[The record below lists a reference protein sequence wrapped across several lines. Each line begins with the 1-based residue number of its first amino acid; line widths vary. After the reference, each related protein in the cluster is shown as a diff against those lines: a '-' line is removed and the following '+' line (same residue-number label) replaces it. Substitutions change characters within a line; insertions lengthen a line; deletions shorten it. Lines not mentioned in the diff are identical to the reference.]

1 MSNLTTENPVPVIAI
16 DGPSASGK
24 GTVAELAARALG
36 FHYLDSGAIYRVT
49 AYAAQGAGIALD
61 DEAGLAALARGLQL
75 RFDGGEV
82 FLDGQA
88 VGDAIRGEVAG
99 SAASRIAALPA
110 LRLALLE
117 RQRAFRLNPGLV
129 ADGRDMGAVVFP
141 DARLKVFLTAS
152 AEERAKRRYKQLI
165 EKGFDANLAAL
176 LQDLKERDA
185 RDAARSAAPLRQTAD
200 ALLLDTTSLNI
211 QQAVQQVLDWW
222 RDGEMQCAK

>member
-1 MSNLTTENPVPVIAI
+1 MSNFNTENPVPVIAI

-49 AYAAQGAGIALD
+49 AHAAQGAGIALD
-61 DEAGLAALARGLQL
+61 DEAGLASLARGLQL

-82 FLDGQA
+82 FLDGRA

-110 LRLALLE
+110 LRQALLD
-117 RQRAFRLNPGLV
+117 RQRAFRLAPGLV

-152 AEERAKRRYKQLI
+152 AEERAQRRYKQLI

-200 ALLLDTTSLNI
+200 AVLLDTTSLNI

-222 RDGEMQCAK
+222 RNSKTL